1 MSKVIL
7 GVQLSNRIDIATKV
21 QEVLTKHGCIIKTR
35 LGLHSASASDC
46 SNKGII
52 ILEIVDDA
60 WMEAKELEGKLA
72 EIEGVEVKRMEF

>member
-7 GVQLSNRIDIATKV
+7 GVQLTNRNDIATKV

-35 LGLHSASASDC
+35 LGLHSASENNC

-52 ILEIVDDA
+52 ILEIIDDA
-60 WMEAKELEGKLA
+60 WTEAKELEEKLTK
-72 EIEGVEVKRMEF
+72 IEGVQVKRMEF